1 MSDHLFDVAAVTA
14 LHGPPRWQEDD
25 ALIEAAMNGRV
36 NHSHLQP
43 TDRAWLIAQ
52 LTHRNHTTET
62 IAAWLHCSRRTVQM
76 VRREAVAVLTL
87 RLLAAEQVAKRA
99 SARADAARV
108 TPAAMAQILAERDR
122 FRDQRGQLI
131 DQLAEMRRRCDEPCP
146 PEIVIVKP
154 FQPRRRRTRTCAPTL
169 ALFEVAG

>member
-62 IAAWLHCSRRTVQM
+62 IAAWLHCSRRAGQNVG
-76 VRREAVAVLTL
+76 
-87 RLLAAEQVAKRA
+87 RA
-99 SARADAARV
+99 ARA
-108 TPAAMAQILAERDR
+108 
-122 FRDQRGQLI
+122 
-131 DQLAEMRRRCDEPCP
+131 
-146 PEIVIVKP
+146 
-154 FQPRRRRTRTCAPTL
+154 RRTQRRGAAPHG
-169 ALFEVAG
+169 AQPPSERAAPAR